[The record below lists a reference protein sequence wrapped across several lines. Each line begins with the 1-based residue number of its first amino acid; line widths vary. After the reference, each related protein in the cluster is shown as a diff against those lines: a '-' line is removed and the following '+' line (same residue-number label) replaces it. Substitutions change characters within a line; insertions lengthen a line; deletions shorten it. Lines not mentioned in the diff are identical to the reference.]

1 MIKEEDEDKVI
12 NEEQI
17 QEPEILPENDRLA
30 LELAKAKRQ
39 VAMANAEKA
48 VAQGETADIAYK
60 YTVLQIYMKHGL
72 TSEDTIQES
81 TWKIIRKNKEQE

>member
-1 MIKEEDEDKVI
+1 MTVKEE
-12 NEEQI
+12 NEQVS
-17 QEPEILPENDRLA
+17 QEEEFLPENDRMA

-60 YTVLQIYMKHGL
+60 YTVMQIYMKHGL

-81 TWKIIRKNKEQE
+81 TWKIIRKHKAQE